1 MPKPFKA
8 ACIQFT
14 AAPAVEPNL
23 DKGLRLT
30 RDAAAAGANL
40 VCLPEYFTGVA
51 LEGSQLVPTAFREA
65 EHPALPAFAA
75 AARELDLW
83 LLLGSLAIVRP
94 DGRIANRA
102 CVIDPSGRVTA
113 RYDKIHMFDVNLG
126 PGQDYR
132 ESDIISPGAAAVV
145 ADTPWGGLGLSVCYD
160 LRFPHLYRELAKA
173 GASML
178 AIPAAFTRITG
189 RAHWHVLVRA
199 RAIENGAYVLAPS
212 QNGTLHGG
220 AECFGHSL
228 IVDPWGEVLADC
240 GEEEGFIIADIDPQ
254 AVAAARRRIP
264 ALTHDR
270 HVSTATAE
278 TPRRAAAG

>member
-1 MPKPFKA
+1 MAKPFKA

-23 DKGLRLT
+23 DKSLRLT

-65 EHPALPAFAA
+65 EHPAVPAFSA
-75 AARELDLW
+75 AARERGLW
-83 LLLGSLAIVRP
+83 VLLGSLAIVRP

-102 CVIDPSGRVTA
+102 YVIDPSGRVTV

-132 ESDIISPGAAAVV
+132 ESDTISPGAAAVV

-160 LRFPHLYRELAKA
+160 LRFPHLYRELAKS
-173 GASML
+173 GAAML

-212 QNGTLHGG
+212 QTGTLHGG
-220 AECFGHSL
+220 GECFGRSL
-228 IVDPWGEVLADC
+228 IVNPWGEVLADA
-240 GEEEGFIIADIDPQ
+240 GEAEGIAIAEIDVD
-254 AVAAARRRIP
+254 AVAEARRRLP
-264 ALTHDR
+264 ALWHDR
-270 HVSTATAE
+270 PFSVRAAQES
-278 TPRRAAAG
+278 RRAAAG